1 MDRRV
6 DVSTTSA
13 SGATF
18 SAGSPARMPGR
29 DPRWPW
35 VVVWVSAAL
44 MLVVDL
50 AVVWEWVSDQPYHY
64 QYWLESTVAGVAF
77 ALVGALITSR
87 VPGNIIGPLMLAVLP
102 LGVLQG
108 ASGVLAY
115 VGLRND
121 WPPMIIAVF
130 GAAFNAAQTATVFVV
145 GFVLLL
151 VPDGRPFNRFWKLVA
166 VAVAALGIASV
177 LSSFLL
183 GPNPV
188 ATAESAGDPLP
199 GFPVGLSLVP
209 ESVRQLVMQG
219 NSAALASA
227 LVALALVVVQL
238 VHRLIA
244 SSPEDRRRTG
254 WAVAGAIAAPAGI
267 ALLDWINFPTVYG
280 GSPLWAVSLSLFP
293 FGVLLAVTR
302 GGLYG
307 LDRVVSRTVSYA
319 IVSGLVL
326 TTYAVIVTAAS
337 SLLGDSST
345 LAVAGATLAAAALVR
360 PALTRVQR
368 SVDRRFDREKV
379 DAQREVDA
387 FAARLSD
394 AVDPEAT
401 SAELLA
407 VTRRT
412 LAPASLAL
420 WMVDR

>member
-6 DVSTTSA
+6 VVSTTSA

-18 SAGSPARMPGR
+18 SAGFPASAPGR

-87 VPGNIIGPLMLAVLP
+87 VPGNVIGPLMLAVLP

-108 ASGVLAY
+108 ASGVIAY

-121 WPPMIIAVF
+121 WPTTVITVF
-130 GAAFNAAQTATVFVV
+130 GAVFIAAQTATVFVV

-199 GFPVGLSLVP
+199 GFPAGLSLVP
-209 ESVRQLVMQG
+209 ESVRQLVMQA

-267 ALLDWINFPTVYG
+267 VLLDWINFPTVYG

-293 FGVLLAVTR
+293 FGVLVAVTR

-337 SLLGDSST
+337 SLLGESST

-387 FAARLSD
+387 FGARLSD

-420 WMVDR
+420 WTVDR